1 MRFGSGQLRKPFSH
15 HYTPLRTIIQMV
27 FCIFSWDSWVL
38 YEKNLKII
46 PKKTTDQDAKHEAA
60 GDPPCDTVYTQCV
73 SVCVCVCVCCVLCVG
88 V

>member
-27 FCIFSWDSWVL
+27 VCIFSWVL

-46 PKKTTDQDAKHEAA
+46 PKKTIDQDAKHEAA

-73 SVCVCVCVCCVLCVG
+73 CVLCVVCVG
-88 V
+88 A